1 MAEDVLGIAEL
12 DQDVVMSHA
21 VLETRA
27 RDVLTRKR
35 WKRPEESAAV
45 AGKPLW
51 ECPLL
56 AGIES
61 FEECLTK
68 SGSPRLRPWRTEN
81 EEATFAD
88 VPAGI
93 LTSVFACLTAAKGHA
108 LEVVSYYYRGLHNYP
123 PYYFGGSL
131 LEL

>member
-12 DQDVVMSHA
+12 DQDA
-21 VLETRA
+21 VIEPPRVG
-27 RDVLTRKR
+27 D
-35 WKRPEESAAV
+35 V

-61 FEECLTK
+61 FEERLTK

-108 LEVVSYYYRGLHNYP
+108 LEVVRYYYRGLHSYP

-131 LEL
+131 L